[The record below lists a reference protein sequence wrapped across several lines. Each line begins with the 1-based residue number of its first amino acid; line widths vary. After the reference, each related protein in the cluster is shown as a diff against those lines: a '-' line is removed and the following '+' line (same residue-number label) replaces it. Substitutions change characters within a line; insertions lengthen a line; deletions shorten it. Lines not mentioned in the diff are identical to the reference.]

1 MAEIKVL
8 KGERTTVGPVGIVQM
23 GTGGI
28 RAARQMQESGKRIFE
43 ESFKFLVAEE
53 TKEGKREAAN
63 AAMGA
68 RDKDGNWVVPEIPQ
82 SLSYVAKEAYEPIAN
97 KRYIDSLGI
106 EIDKVANET
115 ASKHKRDPE
124 GFNVEFGSFLDGLRD
139 KLKDTQF
146 VGAVGSIGLTNSAQY
161 QKALFNDRVAFE
173 DNIAAANAVQILD
186 KKAADIEAVA
196 AKGLSMAGPMMA
208 NAIEQAQ
215 GDSVQFTRQL
225 GKTWLPTIDKKLR
238 LSFTSGN
245 LTSIANKLADS
256 AEVINPDAKQP
267 MLAADLSYMAIA
279 LGDRSLQN
287 IPASARKRLEKAG
300 FTEKYITDPLFNG
313 LHDQLARDITTKK
326 NRVQEQYNAQKD
338 LTLVQAAIT
347 NFGNNGIASQ
357 SDADL
362 IMKYSPVTSPE
373 TFVSNL
379 STIMIPPQS
388 KAARNEWDRQFGAVH
403 DLLFENRGKLPT
415 VAKDFLENIDAMQ
428 PEQIPVAIAMYQ
440 QATQFNQGSF
450 MERKV
455 SRGLEKKTVVMYE
468 TLGAVMDTL
477 GPASVGEFLQLYRD
491 AINMTPENR
500 KATLLSRTGERKG
513 TADSVVRKFVIDSV
527 DGDASDDEINFYT
540 QYADEL
546 LLTVGEK
553 TTRNILKQASEKIF
567 KESEFLHP
575 TIGRSRFTPER
586 AYPSNLEMFDFKE
599 AASMR
604 LSLVNS
610 SLKLGETAFL
620 VPDTREGTALPV
632 YNLVDVNKNP
642 IIYNGKML
650 QVGNQLVLKRMA
662 KRRKITIDALRQEA
676 QLAEDQYVKLR
687 QDINAT
693 GISNSSFFIKARE
706 SFAKQRP
713 EVIKIDD

>member
-28 RAARQMQESGKRIFE
+28 RAARQMQEAGKRIFE
-43 ESFKFLVAEE
+43 EGFKFLVAEE

-146 VGAVGSIGLTNSAQY
+146 VGAVESIGLTNSAQY
-161 QKALFNDRVAFE
+161 QKALFNDRVNFE
-173 DNIAAANAVQILD
+173 DKIAAANAVQQLD
-186 KKAADIEAVA
+186 KKAADIESLA
-196 AKGLSMAGPMMA
+196 ASGSLMAGVDLQ
-208 NAIEQAQ
+208 NALEEAQ
-215 GDSVQFTRQL
+215 GVQAEHGDRL
-225 GKTWLPTIDKKLR
+225 GVTWFPTTDKKLR
-238 LSFTSGN
+238 LAFTTGN
-245 LTSIANKLADS
+245 IIHISNKLADS
-256 AEVINPDAKQP
+256 AQLINPDAKQP
-267 MLAADLSYMAIA
+267 MLAADLNYMSIA
-279 LGDRSLQN
+279 LENRSMKD
-287 IPASARKRLEKAG
+287 IPPSARKRLEEAG
-300 FTEKYITDPLFNG
+300 FTEEYITDPLFND
-313 LHDQLARDITTKK
+313 LHQQLAREVRTRQGT
-326 NRVQEQYNAQKD
+326 VQEQFNAEKD
-338 LTLVQAAIT
+338 IRMAQAAT
-347 NFGNNGIASQ
+347 ANFGNNGIASQ
-357 SDADL
+357 TDADL

-379 STIMIPPQS
+379 STIMIPPQN
-388 KAARNEWDRQFGAVH
+388 KAERNEWDRQFGAVH

-428 PEQIPVAIAMYQ
+428 PEQIPVAVAMYQ

-450 MERKV
+450 MERNV
-455 SRGLEKKTVVMYE
+455 DRGLDDKTVVIYE

-477 GPASVGEFLQLYRD
+477 GPARVGEFLSSFREND
-491 AINMTPENR
+491 ALPAEER
-500 KATLLSRTGERKG
+500 KARLIRITKNKG
-513 TADSVVRKFVIDSV
+513 TAAAAVRQFVIDSV
-527 DGDASDDEINFYT
+527 DSDASEAEIGFYA
-540 QYADEL
+540 QYADDL
-546 LLTVGEK
+546 LLAMDKKTVK
-553 TTRNILKQASEKIF
+553 NILNQASEKIF

-586 AYPSNLEMFDFKE
+586 AYPSDLEMSDFKD
-599 AASMR
+599 AAGMK
-604 LSLVNS
+604 LALVNP

-620 VPDTREGTALPV
+620 IPDTREGTALPV
-632 YNLVDVNKNP
+632 YNLVDADKRP

-650 QVGNQLVLKRMA
+650 QVGNQLVLSRMA
-662 KRRKITIDALRQEA
+662 ERRNISIAALRQEA
-676 QLAEDQYVKLR
+676 QLAEDQYVQMQSAR
-687 QDINAT
+687 QLNPT
-693 GISNSSFFIKARE
+693 QGFE
-706 SFAKQRP
+706 FA
-713 EVIKIDD
+713 IGN